1 MDGELLLEALNLKP
15 FALEIQLALRKLY
28 EVKIV
33 NKNIS
38 WGKGGIT
45 EWRIQTRE
53 SCNRILHGDK
63 IDQWT
68 AKKCEFIRI
77 YFKW

>member
-1 MDGELLLEALNLKP
+1 MDGELLLEALNLNP

-45 EWRIQTRE
+45 E
-53 SCNRILHGDK
+53 
-63 IDQWT
+63 
-68 AKKCEFIRI
+68 
-77 YFKW
+77 